1 MKQGNKRFWDG
12 FDKDV
17 AVRIW
22 KALNRLGIVGEGEE
36 DGLLE
41 VIRGLEA
48 RDNVGKKV
56 REAKIKKVQ

>member
-22 KALNRLGIVGEGEE
+22 KALNRLGIVGEGKE

-41 VIRGLEA
+41 VIRGLDA
-48 RDNVGKKV
+48 KDNVGKKV
-56 REAKIKKVQ
+56 